1 VIELDRESPLPPLLL
16 IVGPTAS
23 GKTKLAVEVAERL
36 NGEIISADAVAVY
49 RGLDIG
55 SDKPDT
61 ETRRRVPHHLI
72 DVAEPRERFSAG
84 AFVTMAEQAI
94 EEIRARHHTPVV
106 VGGTHFYVRSLLLGL
121 FPAPARDLQ
130 VKARLARAW
139 EDRPEA
145 VWRRLE
151 QVDPETASRVGHHD
165 RQRVLRA
172 LELFEVTGKPLS
184 QHWQSHRRSP
194 RFRALL
200 VAPDR
205 SRTELYDKIESRV
218 DRMFASGLVAEVHQ
232 LLTSGVPC
240 EAHALKAIGYRQVVA
255 ALGGEYDLSTAVA
268 RTKQSSR
275 KLANRQL
282 GWLKR
287 LREGK
292 LCMVPPVEQRGAS
305 VAVTIWEKHRKGCE
319 LE

>member
-1 VIELDRESPLPPLLL
+1 LL

-23 GKTKLAVEVAERL
+23 GKTELAVEVAERL

-55 SDKPDT
+55 SDKPDAQ
-61 ETRRRVPHHLI
+61 TRRRVRHHLI
-72 DVAEPRERFSAG
+72 DVAEPTEHFSAG
-84 AFVTMAEQAI
+84 TFVTLAEQAI
-94 EEIRARHHTPVV
+94 EEIRARRRAPVV
-106 VGGTHFYVRSLLLGL
+106 VGGTHFYIRSLLLGL
-121 FPAPARDLQ
+121 FPAPARDPK
-130 VKARLARAW
+130 VKARLVRAW
-139 EDRPEA
+139 ESQPEA

-151 QVDPETASRVGHHD
+151 QVDPETALRVGRHD

-184 QHWQSHRRSP
+184 QHWKSHLRSP

-205 SRTELYDKIESRV
+205 SRAELYAKIDSRV
-218 DRMFASGLVAEVHQ
+218 DRMFASGLVDEVRRI
-232 LLTSGVPC
+232 LTSGVPR

-255 ALGGEYDLSTAVA
+255 ALGGEYDFSTAVA

-282 GWLKR
+282 GWLR
-287 LREGK
+287 RVREGK